1 MNKSPKQENCLDFF
15 SAIFYLLALLGLF
28 FFPTFL
34 NTSTS
39 EPLPFLPEAW
49 ERYPFRVE
57 PPRFGRYR
65 EYPK

>member
-28 FFPTFL
+28 FPTFL
-34 NTSTS
+34 NTLTS
-39 EPLPFLPEAW
+39 EPLTFLPEAW
-49 ERYPFRVE
+49 EKYPLRGE
-57 PPRFGRYR
+57 PPRFRRYR